1 MKHAYVL
8 TSNTQRFLGGIDA
21 VERRG
26 ASEACLVVVDGLP
39 GRGKSYTAQW
49 FSIRSDVPYLRAT
62 REWTPAWFLRALL
75 TELRVVPEQ
84 SFEKMFKQALMAL
97 SQRAEH
103 ARTAGSFFGL
113 VIDEV
118 DHVVRS
124 SKIMD
129 TIRDLSDLVEVPM
142 ILIGM
147 GKVRSALAR
156 YPQTASRVAQYVEF
170 EPLTLDDTRALVAGR
185 CDVAVADDLVDL
197 VHSSAKGYAREV
209 LEAIAS
215 IERCCGRL
223 GRPATV
229 ADMVGQ
235 VLLYDRATGRPIIVR
250 GE

>member
-8 TSNTQRFLGGIDA
+8 TSNTQRFRGGIDA

-49 FSIRSDVPYLRAT
+49 FAIRNDVPYLRAT
-62 REWTPAWFLRALL
+62 REWTPSWFLRALL
-75 TELRVVPEQ
+75 AELRIVPEN
-84 SFEKMFKQALMAL
+84 SFEKMFKQALLAL
-97 SQRAEH
+97 SQRGEH
-103 ARTAGSFFGL
+103 ARNNGAFFGV

-129 TIRDLSDLVEVPM
+129 TIRDLSDLVEVPI

-156 YPQTASRVAQYVEF
+156 YPQTASRVAQYVAF
-170 EPLTLDDTRALVAGR
+170 EELVPADTRALIAGR
-185 CDVAVADDLVDL
+185 CEVAVADDLIDL
-197 VHSSAKGYAREV
+197 IHVSAKGYAREV

-215 IERCCGRL
+215 VERCCGRL
-223 GRPATV
+223 GRAVTI
-229 ADMVGQ
+229 ADMAGQ
-235 VLLYDRATGRPIIVR
+235 TLLNDRATGRPVTVR